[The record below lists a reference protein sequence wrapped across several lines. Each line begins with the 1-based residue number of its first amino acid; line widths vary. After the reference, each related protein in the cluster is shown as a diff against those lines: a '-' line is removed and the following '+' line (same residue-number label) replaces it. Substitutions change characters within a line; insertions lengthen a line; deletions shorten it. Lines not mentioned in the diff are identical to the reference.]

1 MARILMIDDN
11 ADILAMMSLV
21 LKRKGGHEVTT
32 IANGVEGL
40 ETALRGEHDL
50 LIVDVMMPDISGY
63 EIVQRLREAEATAK
77 MPIIILSARGQPIDK
92 RTSETVGA
100 DLHLSKPVDAV
111 ELLQE
116 VERLLQRRAEGPSR
130 HKLIV
135 LFSLRGGIGKTTLAV
150 NLALLLQR
158 VAPTTL
164 VDLTTNG
171 GHCATMLGV
180 RPHGEWS
187 ALRGQATTTMTT
199 QQLAALMTPHASGLN
214 LLAAPSSPLRCEELL
229 SAEETTALLTAATA
243 RTPLVV
249 VDLPARLDPATLT
262 ALELAS
268 RILLIGGLYRPDLET
283 TIQTLPFLAAWKG
296 KVSLVLNSPTPAPPL
311 KKEQV
316 ERVVRHPVAMM
327 LPYHTSAATALLRSR
342 PLVEEAPQ
350 SPLAQALRYLT
361 RLALS

>member
-11 ADILAMMSLV
+11 PDILTMMRLV
-21 LKRKGGHEVTT
+21 LERKGGHEVTS
-32 IANGVEGL
+32 IADGIEGL

-63 EIVQRLREAEATAK
+63 EIVQRLREEPATAK
-77 MPIIILSARGQPIDK
+77 MPIIVLSARGQPIDK

-111 ELLQE
+111 ELLRE
-116 VERLLQRRAEGPSR
+116 VERLLQQRAEGPSR
-130 HKLIV
+130 HKLIA

-158 VAPTTL
+158 VSPTTL
-164 VDLTTNG
+164 IDLTANG

-180 RPHGEWS
+180 RPHGNWS
-187 ALRGQATTTMTT
+187 ALRGQATTAMTT
-199 QQLAALMTPHASGLN
+199 QQLAELMTPHASGLN
-214 LLAAPSSPLRCEELL
+214 LLAAPTVPQRDEERL
-229 SAEETTALLTAATA
+229 SAEESAAMLTAAVA

-249 VDLPARLDPATLT
+249 VDLPARLDPSTLA
-262 ALELAS
+262 ALEQAS

-283 TIQTLPFLAAWKG
+283 TIQTLPLLAAWKE
-296 KVSLVLNSPTPAPPL
+296 KLSLVLNSPAPAPPL

-316 ERVVRHPVAMM
+316 ERVVRHPVALM
-327 LPYHTSAATALLRSR
+327 LPYHTSAATALLHSR
-342 PLVEEAPQ
+342 PLVEAEPQ
-350 SPLAQALRYLT
+350 SPLAKAMRYLA
-361 RLALS
+361 RLALL